1 MRILTVLMYYY
12 PHWTGLTAYAQRLA
26 EGMARH
32 GHQVTVLCAQY
43 RKDLPLQ
50 DQLNGVRIVRVPTIG
65 RLSRGVLMPTFPA
78 VCARLVREHDVV
90 HLHAPLMEAPIAA
103 WLARRVHKPVVFTDH
118 GDLVMPDGLFN
129 QFVERTVT
137 AMMTQS
143 LRWSDAI
150 TTHSQDYANNSV
162 FLNPFLAKTRAIYPP
177 IEIPRPVPEQVT
189 ALRRELG
196 LEGMPVVGFAGRF
209 VEEKGFDYLLQAMPL
224 VADKLPTVRFVYAGE
239 RNVVYENFY
248 GRWKHLV
255 DQNASRIVFLGLVTD
270 RQRLANFYALCDAF
284 AIPSRTDCFP
294 SVQVEA
300 MLCGTPLVTTDIPG
314 AREAVR
320 VTGMGKLVRPQDPQA
335 IAEGLVEML
344 TAPEPYLRSY
354 EQVRSIFNTQRTII
368 EYEELLES
376 LIGKGKRG
384 GRVEET

>member
-1 MRILTVLMYYY
+1 MYYY

-150 TTHSQDYANNSV
+150 TTHSQDYANNSA